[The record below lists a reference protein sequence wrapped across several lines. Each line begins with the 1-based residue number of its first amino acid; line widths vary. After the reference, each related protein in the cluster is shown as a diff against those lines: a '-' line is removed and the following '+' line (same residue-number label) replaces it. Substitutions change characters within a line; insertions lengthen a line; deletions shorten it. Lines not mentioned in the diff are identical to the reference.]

1 MTFKSQV
8 TSVTICAG
16 ALTLLGACA
25 SNPPPLAPPPPV
37 GVTPAPPP
45 APVPAAPRYG
55 ALGRLRFNQ
64 LAVQLDLP
72 LFWIG
77 DKNHN
82 HAVDAD
88 EVKTLLFYP
97 SAGDWV
103 EHGKLTPA
111 FDKAYGQ
118 MVALDKAPPPA
129 GSSEEA
135 VRKRLVVQELDQGA
149 PTLVYT
155 NLTALSAPDKA
166 FVRHI
171 LAATDVIDQLYA
183 VQSGMA
189 ALESQVPKD
198 DPASQS
204 LMRRNWG
211 PRCRAPKTEDNPHCS
226 AIPGA
231 PKPVVDVYP
240 ASIQADPDFCKKLE
254 KNPAATRLLTPFTV
268 VRDHD
273 GKLEPVPYSK
283 AYPTKMNAVAKE
295 LDAAAEAI
303 GADPNETALKT
314 YLIAAAQSFRTNDW
328 GPADEA
334 WSKMNARNSKW
345 YVRVAPDE
353 TYWDPCSQK
362 AGFHMTFARINRDS
376 LKWQDKLSPLKED
389 MEHTLA
395 KLIGP
400 PYRPRKVTFH
410 LPDFIDIVV
419 NGGNDRDPFGATIG
433 ESLPNW
439 GKVAREGRGRTV
451 AMSNLYTDPDSRRV
465 YRAEA
470 ASLLTADAMRNFP
483 AGNTPS
489 LLGTILHE
497 ATHNLGPAAGYR
509 YRGKSSDQAFGGG
522 MSAML
527 EELKAQT
534 GSLFFLDYVANKSL
548 VSQELRD
555 QTYVDSIIW
564 AFGHISRGMYT
575 PTGQRRPYSQLS
587 AIQIGFLMDQGAI
600 AWDPNAKAAN
610 GQDTGAFVVHFDK
623 LESAVVKLMK
633 LVGTIKAK
641 NDRAGAEALA
651 KQYVDGNVVP
661 QKVIAERF
669 ARFPKTSFVY
679 ALDL

>member
-1 MTFKSQV
+1 MTLRKQFISL
-8 TSVTICAG
+8 G
-16 ALTLLGACA
+16 ALALLAGCA
-25 SNPPPLAPPPPV
+25 QSAPPAAPPPPV
-37 GVTPAPPP
+37 AAAPAPPTASP
-45 APVPAAPRYG
+45 APPAPRYG

-64 LAVQLDLP
+64 LAVRLDLP
-72 LFWIG
+72 LFWAA
-77 DKNHN
+77 DKNKN
-82 HAVDAD
+82 HVVDPD
-88 EVKTLLFYP
+88 EVKALLFYP

-103 EHGKLTPA
+103 ENGKFTPA
-111 FDKAYGQ
+111 FDKAYRE
-118 MVALDKAPPPA
+118 MVALDKAPLPS

-135 VRKRLVVQELDQGA
+135 VRRRLVIEELDQGA

-155 NLTALSAPDKA
+155 NLTALSAPDKS

-171 LAATDVIDQLYA
+171 LAATDDIDRLYA

-189 ALESQVPKD
+189 ALESRVPKD
-198 DPASQS
+198 QPASQS

-211 PRCRAPKTEDNPHCS
+211 PRCLAPKTENNPHCS

-231 PKPVVDVYP
+231 PKPLVDVYP
-240 ASIQADPDFCKKLE
+240 AWIQAEPDFCKKLE

-268 VRDHD
+268 VRGKK

-283 AYPTKMNAVAKE
+283 AYSGKMHAVAKE
-295 LDAAAEAI
+295 LDAAAQAI
-303 GADPNETALKT
+303 SADPNEAALEK
-314 YLIAAAQSFRTNDW
+314 YLVAAAKSFRTNNW
-328 GPADEA
+328 EPADEA

-353 TYWDPCSQK
+353 VYWDPCSHK
-362 AGFHMTFARINRDS
+362 AGFHLTFARINRDS

-389 MEHTLA
+389 MEHKLA

-400 PYRPRKVTFH
+400 PYRARKVTFH

-419 NGGNDRDPFGATIG
+419 NGGNDRDAFGATIG

-439 GKVAREGRGRTV
+439 GKVAKEGRGRTV

-470 ASLLTADAMRNFP
+470 ASLLTAGAMRHFP
-483 AGNTPS
+483 PDNQAT

-509 YRGKSSDQAFGGG
+509 YRGKTSDQAFGGG
-522 MSAML
+522 MSSML

-534 GSLFFLDYVANKSL
+534 GSLFFLDYVAHKGL
-548 VSQELRD
+548 VSPELRD
-555 QTYVDSIIW
+555 QTYVDSIVW

-575 PTGQRRPYSQLS
+575 QTGQRRPYSQLS
-587 AIQIGFLMDQGAI
+587 AIQIGFLMDHGALT
-600 AWDPNAKAAN
+600 WDASAKAAN
-610 GQDTGAFVVHFDK
+610 GKDTGAFVVHFDK
-623 LESAVVKLMK
+623 LAGAVVKLMK

-641 NDRAGAEALA
+641 NDRAAAEALA
-651 KQYVDGNVVP
+651 KKYVDGDVVP
-661 QKVIAERF
+661 QKVIAARF
-669 ARFPKTSFVY
+669 ARFPKASFVY